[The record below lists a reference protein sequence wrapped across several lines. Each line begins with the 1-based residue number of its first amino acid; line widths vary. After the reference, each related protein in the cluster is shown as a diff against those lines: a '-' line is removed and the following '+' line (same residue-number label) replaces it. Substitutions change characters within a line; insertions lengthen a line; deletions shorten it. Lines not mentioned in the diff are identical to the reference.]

1 VIDMAENLVAQKDY
15 SHENVLHTASYYL
28 FGHNTKFKLSE
39 HGTKGRIEVLR
50 ANEESLYRKFG
61 VGTYEEF
68 IAII

>member
-1 VIDMAENLVAQKDY
+1 MPENLIAQKDY

-28 FGHNTKFKLSE
+28 FGHNTRFKLSD
-39 HGTKGRIEVLR
+39 HKTKGRIEILR

-61 VGTYEEF
+61 VNTYEEF